1 MVTLIAE
8 RWADKEGTGE
18 RGSWEGWEVGQI
30 SLQLEL

>member
-8 RWADKEGTGE
+8 RRADEEGTGE
-18 RGSWEGWEVGQI
+18 SGSWEGWEVRQI